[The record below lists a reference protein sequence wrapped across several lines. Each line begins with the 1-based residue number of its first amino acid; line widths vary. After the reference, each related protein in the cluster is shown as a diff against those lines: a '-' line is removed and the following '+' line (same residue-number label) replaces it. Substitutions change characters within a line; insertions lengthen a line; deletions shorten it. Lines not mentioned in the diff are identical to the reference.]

1 MVVPDRYGVHV
12 EGCVT
17 GNEIELP
24 SPPRKA
30 EGGESGV
37 FTVPFSYLDLN
48 GHMNNTRYFDLA
60 EDRIPAA
67 AEGRPLREI
76 QVEYSSEALLGDTL
90 FVTVERDGDRCYVS
104 GETEKKIF
112 RMCMSYA

>member
-1 MVVPDRYGVHV
+1 MVFPDRYGVHV

-17 GNEIELP
+17 GHEIELP

-30 EGGESGV
+30 QGGEASR

-48 GHMNNTRYFDLA
+48 GHMNNNRYFDLA
-60 EDRIPAA
+60 EDLIPAA
-67 AEGRPLREI
+67 AEGRALREI
-76 QVEYSSEALLGDTL
+76 QVEYSSEARLGDSL
-90 FVTVERDGDRCYVS
+90 SVTVEQDGGRFFVS
-104 GETEKKIF
+104 GETEKRIF